1 VLGSSFLFGR
11 IFATQTGTHFAGKCS
26 NIVGMKTARFRTFY
40 RLDRLAAVLAM
51 AAVLMR
57 CVIAPG
63 LMLDPMAA
71 AQGKLKLVIC
81 TSAGTKSIVA
91 ASDQG
96 SVPDQRGDRELC
108 PYAAPGHAGTLADPV
123 ALGDERIRPA
133 FEASTRNAAHRSPN
147 IHGFAARA
155 PPLT

>member
-1 VLGSSFLFGR
+1 LFGR

-26 NIVGMKTARFRTFY
+26 NIVGMKTARFRIVH
-40 RLDRLAAVLAM
+40 RLDRLATVLAM

-57 CVIAPG
+57 CIIAPG

-71 AQGKLKLVIC
+71 AQGRLKLVIC
-81 TSAGTKSIVA
+81 TAVGTKSIVA

-96 SVPDQRGDRELC
+96 SVPYQQEDGELC
-108 PYAAPGHAGTLADPV
+108 PYAAPVHAGALADPV
-123 ALGDERIRPA
+123 ALGGERLQPA
-133 FEASTRNAAHRSPN
+133 FEVAARNAAHRSLH

-155 PPLT
+155 PPLA